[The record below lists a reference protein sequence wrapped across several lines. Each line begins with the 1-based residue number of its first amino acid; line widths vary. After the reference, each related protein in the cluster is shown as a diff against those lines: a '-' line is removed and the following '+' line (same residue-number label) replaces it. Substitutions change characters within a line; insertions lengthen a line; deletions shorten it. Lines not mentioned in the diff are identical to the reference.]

1 MFNITQ
7 YGNVVN
13 IDSPNVEFDI
23 TITQI
28 SGTSFQIANIEAIG
42 YDWEVTSSG
51 TMMMANVKLIPGL
64 RISGPCF
71 GQSNYRKMLYAPWD
85 TGQTMG
91 TVGTTGSL
99 TPTLLYSADVALGYY
114 APRMQITNKYV
125 FLYVDPV
132 DGIHIKRYSI
142 DDFSEQDYYAD
153 AGNNY
158 TWDCAVYNNSTVF
171 TLEENWDTDDVMRI
185 CKVSYPTGTSY
196 STGTTTTEVMCE
208 WDYYSTVDGIEYNGW
223 DNYFFGRVKNGTY
236 DCIVNIMSFIG
247 DISPTQYLW
256 KVVIYNINT
265 NTINEQWVDPSNEW
279 DADLYNVPYG
289 STSPAFYGSKIIFT
303 YALIDLTNLPGPPY
317 GSICLIP
324 TMIIDISNNSVTLI
338 DDIKWDLDADY
349 TYVNTYHATSVINY
363 TTGIY
368 YFTAWVD
375 PAVGSGAYYIFSMD
389 INSPSVVM
397 GDACSTYLECHQGEN
412 QGYAIDEINLPGNNN
427 VVTIPSETVVA
438 NVDTLLDNFGRVESL
453 AAIDIPNDMIWNI
466 KSSVLQ
472 GKTLGAGSNRDI
484 TVDWAGATIPF
495 TYPANREVW
504 VRILD
509 SRSLVMVYSS
519 SAPSYQQDFYILKE
533 T

>member
-1 MFNITQ
+1 MIFLNKIIMLMQVIIT
-7 YGNVVN
+7 
-13 IDSPNVEFDI
+13 
-23 TITQI
+23 
-28 SGTSFQIANIEAIG
+28 
-42 YDWEVTSSG
+42 
-51 TMMMANVKLIPGL
+51 
-64 RISGPCF
+64 
-71 GQSNYRKMLYAPWD
+71 
-85 TGQTMG
+85 
-91 TVGTTGSL
+91 
-99 TPTLLYSADVALGYY
+99 
-114 APRMQITNKYV
+114 
-125 FLYVDPV
+125 
-132 DGIHIKRYSI
+132 H
-142 DDFSEQDYYAD
+142 
-153 AGNNY
+153 
-158 TWDCAVYNNSTVF
+158 
-171 TLEENWDTDDVMRI
+171 
-185 CKVSYPTGTSY
+185 
-196 STGTTTTEVMCE
+196 
-208 WDYYSTVDGIEYNGW
+208 GIEYNGW

-303 YALIDLTNLPGPPY
+303 YALIDLTNLPGPHY
-317 GSICLIP
+317 GS
-324 TMIIDISNNSVTLI
+324 V
-338 DDIKWDLDADY
+338 
-349 TYVNTYHATSVINY
+349 
-363 TTGIY
+363 
-368 YFTAWVD
+368 
-375 PAVGSGAYYIFSMD
+375 AYYIFSMD

-519 SAPSYQQDFYILKE
+519 SAPSYQQ
-533 T
+533 